1 MKRPFSDG
9 PCRPL
14 IPLCG
19 LILLLPL
26 LVGWADSWEGIRE
39 ASRRITSVE
48 ARFVQK
54 KTLPILSRP
63 FVSEGRFFFQA
74 PGSLRWEYDRP
85 VRSVLI
91 MNGGSLKR
99 YLRDPD
105 GWREE
110 TGASLTAMRVVMEEI
125 VNWQQGRFDSNP
137 HFQATLSTVPEPR
150 VTLVP
155 REASWGKMIRQI
167 ELTLSAEQAGVMK
180 RVKMVEDE
188 RSFTE
193 LDFSQIRLNRSLPAS
208 LFEKVE

>member
-1 MKRPFSDG
+1 MKRTFSNRLR
-9 PCRPL
+9 RPL
-14 IPLCG
+14 IPICG

-26 LVGWADSWEGIRE
+26 LFGWADSWEGIRE

-91 MNGGSLKR
+91 MNGGNLKR
-99 YLRDPD
+99 YQKDAD

-137 HFQATLSTVPEPR
+137 HFQATLSTAPEPR
-150 VTLVP
+150 VMLVP

-167 ELTLSAEQAGVMK
+167 ELTLSVEQAGVMK
-180 RVKMVEDE
+180 RVRMVEDE

-193 LDFSQIRLNRSLPAS
+193 LDFSQVRVNRSLPAS